1 MKHLIPQ
8 PQVVTIIVIIIALA
22 MLTSCGVSYPDC
34 PNGGWQ

>member
-22 MLTSCGVSYPDC
+22 MLTSCGTTYHC